1 MAKKKKQYYAVV
13 KGRAPGIYRTWFGA
27 DGAAEQVQGM
37 DDALYRGFYTEEEMA
52 DWLRGLPQAML
63 RREAAGLAAFAAHTS
78 SEQGTQEDA
87 INMLLDQGK
96 VVVFTDGSA
105 DTKSRRGGYGAVV
118 RDGKKRVELSGGLRG
133 TTNNR
138 MELMAVIKALET
150 LKKKSEV
157 VVFSDS
163 QYVVRAMMEGWVD
176 NWRAN
181 EWTRDKGQKLMNA
194 DLWQQLDTLRRK
206 HTVVFEWVRGHSGTR
221 ENERCDRLAVA
232 AGQAKDLPMDR
243 KG

>member
-13 KGRAPGIYRTWFGA
+13 KGRAPGIYCTWFGA
-27 DGAAEQVQGM
+27 GGAAEQVQGLE
-37 DDALYRGFYTEEEMA
+37 DARYRGFYTEEEMA
-52 DWLRGLPQAML
+52 MWLQGLPQGML
-63 RREAAGLAAFAAHTS
+63 KREAPALAQFAAGFDGGQS
-78 SEQGTQEDA
+78 SQEA
-87 INMLLDQGK
+87 EIESLLQAGR

-105 DTKSRRGGYGAVV
+105 DTKTRRGGYGAVIRV
-118 RDGKKRVELSGGLRG
+118 GGKRRELSGGFRG

-138 MELMAVIKALET
+138 MELTAVIKALEAV
-150 LKKKSEV
+150 KKKSDV

-181 EWTRDKGQKLMNA
+181 GWARDKGQKLMNA
-194 DLWQQLDTLRRK
+194 DLWQQLDALCRK
-206 HTVVFEWVRGHSGTR
+206 HTVAFEWVRGHSGTR

-232 AGQAKDLPMDR
+232 AGQGKDLPMDR